1 MIYFQI
7 HENHFYDRLDLEEY
21 LESIYESE
29 EAFHN
34 NEFNLND
41 PVLQRQEEYLE
52 TIATEEWVEMVELY
66 KEVQREGMQSDSFK
80 AFHQKLHE
88 QQIIFSFKWQKWAA
102 GQKTFQDLNVDFS
115 ICSLLQLSMY
125 LTLIFRADRFSG
137 GTIQQCLDNG
147 VLDKL
152 MNRIEEAT

>member
-1 MIYFQI
+1 
-7 HENHFYDRLDLEEY
+7 
-21 LESIYESE
+21 
-29 EAFHN
+29 
-34 NEFNLND
+34 
-41 PVLQRQEEYLE
+41 
-52 TIATEEWVEMVELY
+52 
-66 KEVQREGMQSDSFK
+66 MQSDSFK
-80 AFHQKLHE
+80 AFHQKLYE

-115 ICSLLQLSMY
+115 SCSLLQLSMY